1 MSATRARTKEQFPP
15 MKRAFLARLL
25 PIATVLATLA
35 LAPGPMFAAL
45 GAPAAGGQV
54 VVSADGVPIVFWNR
68 EIAVLRSGSA
78 GLNPQYRA
86 DQAAGRLRDLP
97 LSVRARDI
105 QLVPLTI
112 MDQSG
117 IAFTYEGRILFFLG
131 NSDLDPEFGEKLDE
145 ASQRVLRNLDEA
157 LEARESERRW
167 PVIRTGLL
175 FTFIG
180 LLLALLAG
188 FAILRAY
195 AWLAARLRVRERLVA
210 GRLRLFGL
218 DILPPIINAVHS
230 LLKVL
235 AGVLTL
241 AAIYLWLTFSLSHF
255 PYTQPWG
262 KRLGVYVFQ
271 IFQQFGRAA
280 VLALPGIVTV
290 LIICGIAR
298 WIVRLGTAF
307 FDQISTGRMR
317 IPWMDPDIAQA
328 TKRIFSAFVWIFA
341 VVVAYPYIPGS
352 STDAFKG
359 ISVFFGLVISLGST
373 GIINQVMSG
382 LFVVYSKALR
392 TGEWVR
398 VNETEGEVLEVGL
411 LATKVRTI
419 EGQEVT
425 IPNSVLVG
433 TSTTNYTRLG
443 HPDGMIASTTVTI
456 GYDAPWRQV
465 HALLLLAAER
475 TANIRKQPEPYVL
488 QRALSDFYVEYTLI
502 VRLRNEKL
510 RIETLSELHS
520 SIQDAFNEFGVQIL
534 SPHFMEQPEHD
545 VVIPPS
551 KWYQPPAAPGP
562 NQASGEAK
570 NPSEK

>member
-1 MSATRARTKEQFPP
+1 
-15 MKRAFLARLL
+15 MKRAFISRLL
-25 PIATVLATLA
+25 PVAAVFVALGFAPGRVLAS
-35 LAPGPMFAAL
+35 L
-45 GAPAAGGQV
+45 GAPATAGQV
-54 VVSADGVPIVFWNR
+54 VVSADGVPIEFWNR
-68 EIAVLRSGSA
+68 EIAVLRSGWA

-86 DQAAGRLRDLP
+86 DQAVRRLHDLP
-97 LSVRARDI
+97 LSVRARDL
-105 QLVPLTI
+105 QLVPVTI

-117 IAFTYEGRILFFLG
+117 IAFSYEGRILFFLG
-131 NSDLDPEFGEKLDE
+131 NSDLDLTSGEKLDE
-145 ASQRVLRNLDEA
+145 VSQRVLWNLDDA
-157 LEARESERRW
+157 LEARDSERRW
-167 PVIRTGLL
+167 PVIRSGLF

-180 LLLALLAG
+180 LLLVILAW
-188 FAILRAY
+188 FLILKAY
-195 AWLAARLRVRERLVA
+195 TWLAARLHAREQLIS
-210 GRLRLFGL
+210 GRFRLFGIN
-218 DILPPIINAVHS
+218 ILPPVINAAHS
-230 LLKVL
+230 LLRVL
-235 AGVLTL
+235 AWVLTL
-241 AAIYLWLTFSLSHF
+241 AAIYLWLTLSLSYF

-262 KRLGVYVFQ
+262 KRLGGYVLQ

-280 VLALPGIVTV
+280 VLAIPGIVTV
-290 LIICGIAR
+290 IIICVIAR

-307 FDQISTGRMR
+307 FDQVSTGRMR

-411 LATKVRTI
+411 LAAKVRTI

-433 TSTTNYTRLG
+433 TLTTNYTRLG
-443 HPDGMIASTTVTI
+443 YPDGMIASTTVTI

-475 TANIRKQPEPYVL
+475 TANIRKQPEPHVL

-520 SIQDAFNEFGVQIL
+520 SIQDAFNEFGVQIM
-534 SPHFMEQPEHD
+534 SPHFQIQPERD

-551 KWYQPPAAPGP
+551 KWSQPPAAPGP
-562 NQASGEAK
+562 NPASGKAK